1 MKYLIKKIIT
11 LMITLLLISFLS
23 FAAFSVIPGDAALT
37 KLGKDATEEQLMMM
51 REEMGLDKAL
61 PVRYVN
67 WLLGALHGDFGESY
81 QYDDTQVSDLLKIR
95 LPVTLLLAIMA
106 FVIIFVLSVPLGIL
120 CARFAGGWLDMLMN
134 QICQIVM
141 AVPAFFLG
149 ILITYLFGLILHFF
163 QPGNFVSPSENL
175 IGSIRYLFYPALAVA
190 LPKIAMV
197 VKFLRNSILGEL
209 HKDYVRTARSKGN
222 TEHGLLYGHV
232 LKNAMI
238 PVITFMAMVIAEI
251 LAGSIV
257 VEQVFSVPGVGRLL
271 ITAISG
277 RDYPV
282 VQAVVLY
289 VTAVVVILNF
299 LVDVLYQVLDPR
311 VKESVEERR

>member
-1 MKYLIKKIIT
+1 MKNLMKKVSTLI
-11 LMITLLLISFLS
+11 ITLLLISFLS

-51 REEMGLDKAL
+51 REEMGLNKSL
-61 PVRYVN
+61 PVRYAN
-67 WLLGALHGDFGESY
+67 WLLDALHGDFGESY
-81 QYDDTQVSDLLKIR
+81 QYDDTGVSELLSTR
-95 LPVTLLLAIMA
+95 LLVTFLLAFMS
-106 FVIIFVLSVPLGIL
+106 FVIIIVCSVPLGIL
-120 CARFAGGWLDMLMN
+120 CARFHGGWLDMLVN
-134 QICQIVM
+134 QICQIIM

-149 ILITYLFGLILHFF
+149 IIITYLFGLILHFF

-175 IGSIRYLFYPALAVA
+175 TGCISYLFYPALAVA

-197 VKFLRNSILGEL
+197 VKFLRNSILGEMD
-209 HKDYVRTARSKGN
+209 KEYVRTARSKGN

-251 LAGSIV
+251 FAGSIV
-257 VEQVFSVPGVGRLL
+257 VEQVFSVPGIGRLL
-271 ITAISG
+271 ITAISS

-299 LVDVLYQVLDPR
+299 LVDVLYQVFDPR
-311 VKESVEERR
+311 VKGSFEGKR

>member
-1 MKYLIKKIIT
+1 MKYMIKKFMTLIIT
-11 LMITLLLISFLS
+11 LLTISFLS

-51 REEMGLDKAL
+51 REEMGLNDSL
-61 PVRYVN
+61 PIRYVN
-67 WLLGALHGDFGESY
+67 WLAGALHGDFGESY
-81 QYDDTQVSDLLKIR
+81 QYDNTQVSDLLRVR
-95 LPVTLLLAIMA
+95 LPVTILLACMA
-106 FVIIFVLSVPLGIL
+106 LVIILILGIPLGIL
-120 CARFAGGWLDMLMN
+120 CTKYRGKWLDTLIH
-134 QICQIVM
+134 QLCQLTM
-141 AVPAFFLG
+141 AVPSFFLG
-149 ILITYLFGLILHFF
+149 ILITYFFGLILKFF
-163 QPGNFVSPSENL
+163 QPGNFISPSENFV
-175 IGSIRYLFYPALAVA
+175 GAVKYLFYPALAVA

-197 VKFLRNSILGEL
+197 VKFLRNAILSEL
-209 HKDYVRTARSKGN
+209 KKDYVRTARSKGN
-222 TEHGLLYGHV
+222 TENVLLYGHV

-271 ITAISG
+271 ITAISS

-299 LVDVLYQVLDPR
+299 LVDVLYQLLDPR
-311 VKESVEERR
+311 VKKG

>member
-1 MKYLIKKIIT
+1 MKYLLKKLITLIIT
-11 LMITLLLISFLS
+11 LLFISFLS

-51 REEMGLDKAL
+51 REEMGLNDPL

-67 WLLGALHGDFGESY
+67 WLKNALQGDFGESY
-81 QYDDTQVSDLLKIR
+81 QYDNTPVSELLAVR
-95 LPVTLLLAIMA
+95 LPVTVLLAVMA
-106 FVIIFVLSVPLGIL
+106 LGIILICAVPLGIL
-120 CARFAGGWLDMLMN
+120 CARYAGSWIDVIIN
-134 QICQIVM
+134 QLSQIMM
-141 AVPAFFLG
+141 AIPAFFLG
-149 ILITYLFGLILHFF
+149 VLLTYIFGLVLQLF
-163 QPGNFVSPSENL
+163 QPGNFIPLEESFS
-175 IGSIRYLFYPALAVA
+175 GAMKYLFYPAVAVA
-190 LPKIAMV
+190 IPKIAMV
-197 VKFLRNSILGEL
+197 VKFLRNSIISEL
-209 HKDYVRTARSKGN
+209 NKDYVRTARSKGN
-222 TEHGLLYGHV
+222 TENGILYGHV

-238 PVITFMAMVIAEI
+238 PVITFLAMVVAEI

-271 ITAISG
+271 LTAISS

-299 LVDVLYQVLDPR
+299 AVDVLYQVLDPR
-311 VKESVEERR
+311 VKRS

>member
-1 MKYLIKKIIT
+1 MKYLLKKLITLIIT
-11 LMITLLLISFLS
+11 LLFISFLS

-51 REEMGLDKAL
+51 REEMGLNDPL

-67 WLLGALHGDFGESY
+67 WLKNALQGDFGESY
-81 QYDDTQVSDLLKIR
+81 QYDNTPVSELLAVR
-95 LPVTLLLAIMA
+95 LPVTVLLAVMA
-106 FVIIFVLSVPLGIL
+106 LGIILICAVPLGIL
-120 CARFAGGWLDMLMN
+120 CARYAGSWIDVIIN
-134 QICQIVM
+134 QLSQIMM
-141 AVPAFFLG
+141 AIPAFFLG
-149 ILITYLFGLILHFF
+149 VLLTYIFGLVLQLF
-163 QPGNFVSPSENL
+163 QPGNFIPLEESFSDAMK
-175 IGSIRYLFYPALAVA
+175 YLFYPAVAVA
-190 LPKIAMV
+190 IPKIAMV
-197 VKFLRNSILGEL
+197 VKFLRNSIISEL
-209 HKDYVRTARSKGN
+209 NKDYVRTARSKGN
-222 TEHGLLYGHV
+222 TENGILYGHV

-238 PVITFMAMVIAEI
+238 PVITFLAMVVAEI

-271 ITAISG
+271 ITAISS

-299 LVDVLYQVLDPR
+299 AVDVLYQVLDPR
-311 VKESVEERR
+311 VKRS

>member
-1 MKYLIKKIIT
+1 MKYLLKKLITLIIT
-11 LMITLLLISFLS
+11 LLFISFLS

-51 REEMGLDKAL
+51 REEMGLNDPL

-67 WLLGALHGDFGESY
+67 WLKNALQGDFGESY
-81 QYDDTQVSDLLKIR
+81 QYDNTPVSELLAVR
-95 LPVTLLLAIMA
+95 LPVTVLLAVMA
-106 FVIIFVLSVPLGIL
+106 LGIILICAVPLGIL
-120 CARFAGGWLDMLMN
+120 CARYAGSWIDVIIN
-134 QICQIVM
+134 QLSQIMM
-141 AVPAFFLG
+141 AIPAFFLG
-149 ILITYLFGLILHFF
+149 VLLTYIFGLVLQLF
-163 QPGNFVSPSENL
+163 QPGNFIPLEESFS
-175 IGSIRYLFYPALAVA
+175 GAMKYLFYPAVAVA
-190 LPKIAMV
+190 IPKIAMV
-197 VKFLRNSILGEL
+197 VKFLRNSIISEL
-209 HKDYVRTARSKGN
+209 NKDYVRTARSKGN
-222 TEHGLLYGHV
+222 TENGILYGHV

-238 PVITFMAMVIAEI
+238 PVITFLAMVVAEI

-271 ITAISG
+271 ITAISS

-299 LVDVLYQVLDPR
+299 AVDVLYQVLDPR
-311 VKESVEERR
+311 VKRS